1 MSTLLAFATIA
12 AVDALVSFRG
22 DRRTAPDNTPG
33 PRCFLAVDKFCMPIV
48 SSISSSVRFCLAGM
62 IGTAAYAEFKSRG
75 VQLPQILKQDQFA
88 SQQNPEAHYTY
99 CNP

>member
-1 MSTLLAFATIA
+1 
-12 AVDALVSFRG
+12 
-22 DRRTAPDNTPG
+22 
-33 PRCFLAVDKFCMPIV
+33 
-48 SSISSSVRFCLAGM
+48 M